1 MYFTALAITRDLCG
15 IVKVCWFDVSTG
27 HTLGL
32 IINIACVIIFCLFC
46 VSFYFVSYTGA
57 QREFHI
63 ILYSCR
69 LSETRR
75 VPTRGQEPFF
85 RRVSVTQSL
94 VFLVVLCWPLV
105 GCSSFALF
113 IFDLRLLITPLVS
126 SNFLTFAT
134 DFNIQRISSFYKI
147 SLYIFLS
154 FSLCISVNST
164 IAHKARYIVIHPI
177 TRLLNNYQLWLSF
190 IYNQVVTVIEPQCSY
205 VTKHASF
212 EKWN

>member
-1 MYFTALAITRDLCG
+1 MLLFFLC
-15 IVKVCWFDVSTG
+15 
-27 HTLGL
+27 
-32 IINIACVIIFCLFC
+32 
-46 VSFYFVSYTGA
+46 FVFHFISY
-57 QREFHI
+57 RIE
-63 ILYSCR
+63 
-69 LSETRR
+69 
-75 VPTRGQEPFF
+75 VPNANSISYYIPAGYQKHDGCQHEDRNRFF
-85 RRVSVTQSL
+85 RWVSVTQSL

-134 DFNIQRISSFYKI
+134 DFNIQRLSCFYKI
-147 SLYIFLS
+147 SLYIFLC

-190 IYNQVVTVIEPQCSY
+190 IYKQVVTVIELQCSY